1 MTFKLTFS
9 TYYEAALRELS
20 FIRPFRMISPA
31 ALPSFTNGE
40 LSHSRY
46 RKGSP
51 RVHSA
56 TGRPVPFGTAG
67 GYTFRSVSTPSGTG
81 PYKVVHK
88 LLGRPGSTGT
98 FTLPAADFNASCYR
112 EDKCD
117 YADKVCGGGPCE
129 HVKEVKFE
137 KFAGHRKNPTIDNVI
152 MRAYDSIA
160 DIKAAL
166 QAGTLD
172 VAYGTQTLSYSA
184 FLSLAT
190 AEEGNSVEARR
201 APTDLNTRLL
211 VLNSGGLLNTPDL
224 RKLVM
229 GVLAAARQSL
239 YDGELAGEEPLDT
252 MFNPKLPHCGVL
264 SNLSSIAD
272 LAATKSAAV
281 TAAAITQPL
290 RFLYIKDI
298 PHNEVIAAAFVA
310 ALSAANIPVT
320 AMPVDKATYN
330 ARHCHYIAD
339 PVGWVWN
346 GTGYDTHAYQ
356 TYYDAAPEDHDGV
369 DNYAGWDIALSETWG
384 PPYDATSKLWDMTH
398 GLSGAWCSGEA
409 DAPAVKNMEGMSI
422 EDFVAKIRGTGGS
435 GGMSNIVD
443 PVAREAVYAE
453 ILTALHDEAIFL
465 PLTAKRQTA
474 VTNTD
479 VGGFKFGFSEFDLPL
494 ANLHPKCSP
503 EEEDVCSKPNEG
515 SSCGCANSG
524 KTCQCTGR
532 GAARN
537 LLFAS
542 GPAPHV
548 CICAA

>member
-31 ALPSFTNGE
+31 ALPSFANGE

-46 RKGSP
+46 RKGAP

-56 TGRPVPFGTAG
+56 TGKPVDFGTAG
-67 GYTFRSVSTPSGTG
+67 AYTFRSVSTPSGTG

-98 FTLPAADFNASCYR
+98 FTLPAADFNASCYV
-112 EDKCD
+112 EDTCD
-117 YADKVCGGGPCE
+117 YTDKDCGGQPCQ
-129 HVKEVKFE
+129 HVAEVKFE
-137 KFAGHRKNPTIDNVI
+137 KVAGHRKNPTIDNII

-190 AEEGNSVEARR
+190 AEEGNSVEAHR
-201 APTDLNTRLL
+201 ASTDLNTRLL

-239 YDGELAGEEPLDT
+239 YDGELAGEAPTDT
-252 MFNPKLPHCGVL
+252 MFNPELPHCGVL
-264 SNLSSIAD
+264 SSLSSIAD
-272 LAATKSAAV
+272 LAATKSPGV
-281 TAAAITQPL
+281 TAADITQPL

-298 PHNEVIAAAFVA
+298 PHNQVIAAAFVA
-310 ALSAANIPVT
+310 ALSAANRPVT
-320 AMPVDKATYN
+320 AMPVDKDTYN

-339 PVGWVWN
+339 PTGWVWN
-346 GTGYDTHAYQ
+346 GTGYDAHAYQ
-356 TYYDAAPEDHDGV
+356 TYYDAEPVDHDGV

-398 GLSGAWCSGEA
+398 GLSGAWCSQEA
-409 DAPAVKNMEGMSI
+409 DAAAVKNMEGM
-422 EDFVAKIRGTGGS
+422 
-435 GGMSNIVD
+435 
-443 PVAREAVYAE
+443 
-453 ILTALHDEAIFL
+453 ALH
-465 PLTAKRQTA
+465 
-474 VTNTD
+474 
-479 VGGFKFGFSEFDLPL
+479 EFVDKVR
-494 ANLHPKCSP
+494 N
-503 EEEDVCSKPNEG
+503 PNP
-515 SSCGCANSG
+515 NV
-524 KTCQCTGR
+524 
-532 GAARN
+532 
-537 LLFAS
+537 
-542 GPAPHV
+542 P
-548 CICAA
+548 